1 LSIRSKIALLVSLLI
16 MALMLVLSLFT
27 ERHLESHLK
36 SLLQE
41 QQLNTVSLVAAELGE
56 SLRFRQNVLISA
68 AEAFPKDALLQPQQ
82 AQRWLN
88 DRIAIKRL
96 FDHFLIL
103 DDRGHAIADFPQIA
117 GRTGNDY
124 SQRAWLRDTLEK
136 RSSQFSKPVIGQFV
150 QKPVVIV
157 TAPLRAA
164 NGRIV
169 GIVAGII
176 DLTSS
181 DVLGSLSNSRFGKT
195 GYFHVITPERI
206 IVAAPDAGKILNP
219 APQAGEN
226 PALDRALAGFEG
238 SGEGPGPD
246 GQAML
251 FGFKRIAPTDWL
263 LVAALPE
270 DEALAPIEQLR
281 YIYWSGAL
289 LFMLIAAGLVSML
302 VGALLRPL
310 SQLRRSMDTLRMGD
324 VSQLPQLPAEGPDE
338 LASIA
343 RSFNHMADTIRQSTN
358 DLHDSEQKLRDI
370 TASLGFGVYVLDS
383 AGCLIFLNPAAEAM
397 LGWNEQEV
405 LGQHA
410 HTLFHHHKIDGAP
423 YLTEEC
429 PVHQSIARGTS
440 IHLKQDWLIRRD
452 GSPFS
457 VEIFSTPL
465 FRSGQP
471 AGAVAAFQDVSSR
484 LWAENRIQRQATLD
498 GLTGLVNRRLFMDR
512 LNQALYHAQ
521 RNQQK
526 IVLLMLDLDG
536 FKPINDSRGHAGGD
550 QLLRQVA
557 RRLSLLV
564 RQSDTVARLGGDE
577 FAVLLLDS
585 DTEAGER
592 VGQKILDAVAQP
604 YKVDAI
610 ECRIGVSIGM
620 AVYPLDAEQADTLL
634 IAADTALY
642 ASKAAGK
649 HCLRR
654 AQPMAEI
661 AGNNPPRRH
670 RPLIEWTEDYL
681 LGVEI
686 IDAQHFDLTQRIN
699 AIEEAL
705 INGVSLATIEAQCNG
720 LYHEAK
726 NHFATEES
734 LMQVHGLNHMGAHKV
749 AHHALLAGITA
760 FKNELLGDTPYLAL
774 PQMRDWLL
782 EHIQHEDVQLA
793 EMLKNNGYQAASPP
807 AERL

>member
-1 LSIRSKIALLVSLLI
+1 MSIRSKVALFVSLLI
-16 MALMLVLSLFT
+16 MALMLVISLFA
-27 ERHLESHLK
+27 ERHMESHLK
-36 SLLQE
+36 RMLRD
-41 QQLNTVSLVAAELGE
+41 QQRNTVSLVAAELGE
-56 SLRFRQNVLISA
+56 SLRFRQNVLMGA
-68 AEAFPKDALLQPQQ
+68 AKAFPKDALLRPQQ
-82 AQRWLN
+82 AQRWLD
-88 DRIAIKRL
+88 DRIAIKSL

-103 DDRGHAIADFPQIA
+103 DEHGRAIADFPQIA

-124 SQRAWLRDTLEK
+124 SQRAWLRATLEK
-136 RSSQFSKPVIGQFV
+136 RSSQFSRPFVGQFM
-150 QKPVVIV
+150 QKPIVIV
-157 TAPLRAA
+157 TAPLREAS
-164 NGRIV
+164 GRIV
-169 GIVAGII
+169 GVVAGII
-176 DLTSS
+176 DLTNS
-181 DVLGSLSNSRFGKT
+181 DVWGSLSKSRFGKT

-206 IVAAPDAGKILNP
+206 IVAAPDPGMLLKP
-219 APQAGEN
+219 AAPVGEN
-226 PALDRALAGFEG
+226 PALDRALAGVEG
-238 SGEGPGPD
+238 AGEGPGPD

-251 FGFKRIAPTDWL
+251 FGFKRIAPTNWL
-263 LVAALPE
+263 LMAALPE

-281 YIYWSGAL
+281 VIFWSGAL
-289 LFMLIAAGLVSML
+289 LFVLIAAGLVSML
-302 VGALLRPL
+302 VGTLLRPL
-310 SQLRRSMDTLRMGD
+310 SQLRRSMDTLRMDD
-324 VSQLPQLPAEGPDE
+324 VSQLPQLPTEGPDE
-338 LASIA
+338 LATIA
-343 RSFNHMADTIRQSTN
+343 RSFNHMADTIRQRTN

-383 AGCLIFLNPAAEAM
+383 AGRLIFLNPAAEAM
-397 LGWNEQEV
+397 LGWSEQET

-410 HTLFHHHKIDGAP
+410 HTLFHHHKIDGTP
-423 YLTEEC
+423 YPIEEC
-429 PVHQSIARGTS
+429 PMHRSIASATS

-465 FRSGQP
+465 LRSGKP

-484 LWAENRIQRQATLD
+484 LWSESRIQRQATLD

-526 IVLLMLDLDG
+526 MVLLMLDLDG
-536 FKPINDSRGHAGGD
+536 FKLVNDSRGHAGGD

-585 DTEAGER
+585 EAEAGER
-592 VGQKILDAVAQP
+592 VGQKILDTVAQP
-604 YKVDAI
+604 YTIDAI
-610 ECRIGVSIGM
+610 ACRIGVSIGM

-654 AQPMAEI
+654 AQPMMGAS
-661 AGNNPPRRH
+661 GNSNLQRH
-670 RPLIEWTEDYL
+670 RPLIEWSDDYL
-681 LGVEI
+681 LGVTI

-699 AIEEAL
+699 TIEEVL
-705 INGVSLATIEAQCNG
+705 ISGVSRETIEAQCNG
-720 LYHEAK
+720 LYQHAK
-726 NHFATEES
+726 KHFATEES
-734 LMQVHGLNHMGAHKV
+734 LMQAHRLNNMGAHKV
-749 AHHALLAGITA
+749 AHHALLAGIAA
-760 FKNELLGDTPYLAL
+760 FKQELLGDTPYLAL

-782 EHIQHEDVQLA
+782 EHIQHEDMQLV
-793 EMLKNNGYQAASPP
+793 EMLKKNGYQQTPSATES
-807 AERL
+807 L